1 MILLMFESAMDKS
14 LNSYFACSKL
24 PLILIFPKN
33 DSVTKK
39 VDNILSL
46 RSLTLKMFHR
56 GIKLIFYS
64 RFVQF
69 YKVFG
74 CACKTD
80 RFVIDIFF
88 FSG

>member
-1 MILLMFESAMDKS
+1 
-14 LNSYFACSKL
+14 
-24 PLILIFPKN
+24 
-33 DSVTKK
+33 
-39 VDNILSL
+39 
-46 RSLTLKMFHR
+46 MFHR

-80 RFVIDIFF
+80 PLVIDIFF